1 MRTMWLF
8 TGGIGTLLVLGTWC
22 GIRLR
27 AEYRTRREP
36 TFMTV
41 AMVWVL
47 YGIHF
52 LLTLAA
58 AANSTWLFPLPRMV
72 SVSGGIIFMTV
83 GASIYVAAVVAFRSL
98 SRLSGLDSSR
108 LITVG
113 IYRWSRNPQ
122 HIGWTLILVGIAFL
136 SRSGMVLL
144 LAALFWTSLRM
155 YLPLEERLLDRIY
168 GQEYRTYRSQTH
180 RYFGPPR
187 HG

>member
-1 MRTMWLF
+1 MRTLWLF
-8 TGGIGTLLVLGTWC
+8 AAGIGTLLAMGTWC

-27 AEYRTRREP
+27 AEYRTRSEP

-52 LLTLAA
+52 ILTLVAA
-58 AANSTWLFPLPRMV
+58 VNSTWLFPLTRLL
-72 SVSGGIIFMTV
+72 SVAGGILFLTV

-122 HIGWTLILVGIAFL
+122 SVGWTLFLVGVAL
-136 SRSGMVLL
+136 LRTSGMVLL
-144 LAALFWTSLRM
+144 LAALLWISFRM
-155 YLPLEERLLDRIY
+155 YLPLEEQLLERIY

-180 RYFGPPR
+180 RYFGPPKQ
-187 HG
+187 G